1 MSHQQGWKRRTG
13 GVNTAGSGVIFKVR
27 AGGGETKTVRKTL
40 GKEAPK
46 QSTMSTHNYSWSA
59 GTSTITAEIHYD
71 GFVTTVKQSS
81 TLIQLVRQNRRRA
94 PSDSHGSRPS
104 VTYMSANTT
113 SQKQA
118 DTTKRCRQLFQHTN
132 TCKHVG
138 LKGLLSP
145 HVSSGKMPGWPQGM
159 RTDGATQHGQL
170 PCRVE

>member
-1 MSHQQGWKRRTG
+1 MKQ
-13 GVNTAGSGVIFKVR
+13 
-27 AGGGETKTVRKTL
+27 KTVRKTL

-59 GTSTITAEIHYD
+59 GTSTITTEIHYD

-118 DTTKRCRQLFQHTN
+118 DTNKAMPTTFPAH
-132 TCKHVG
+132 KH
-138 LKGLLSP
+138 LQAC
-145 HVSSGKMPGWPQGM
+145 WPQ
-159 RTDGATQHGQL
+159 RSPLTA
-170 PCRVE
+170 RVIWQNARLASRHAHRRCDPAWPTTVPG